1 MYEIIFDD
9 LTISNKILNIKIKHR
24 DFEINAYE
32 AVLLSVFLN
41 VNIMACRFYLGQSR

>member
-24 DFEINAYE
+24 DFDINAHE
-32 AVLLSVFLN
+32 AVLSVFLN
-41 VNIMACRFYLGQSR
+41 VNIMACRFHLRQSW